1 MTDSGHRDSAAGRV
15 FETRGI
21 NHVALVCSD
30 MAATVDFYE
39 GVLGFPLFK
48 TVEIPGGGQHFFFD
62 LGDGASLA
70 FMWFPD
76 APPAAPGIGSQ
87 DKRAMSAVASMN
99 HIAIDVPLEKIDEY
113 RLKLKELGFKVVLI
127 NHDDSEI
134 GGSLEMHPG
143 VWIRSLY
150 FWDPDGI
157 RLEFA
162 AYTREFN
169 EDDVRHPPVDATGQ
183 PRELASSPTTSG

>member
-1 MTDSGHRDSAAGRV
+1 MTENTSRV

-48 TVEIPGGGQHFFFD
+48 TIEMGNAGQHFFFD
-62 LGDGASLA
+62 IGNGASLA
-70 FMWFPD
+70 FMWFKD
-76 APPAAPGIGSQ
+76 AAPAAPGIASQ
-87 DKRAMSAVASMN
+87 HPKHFGSAVGSMN
-99 HIAIDVPLEKIDEY
+99 HIALDVPLERIDEY
-113 RLKLKELGFKVVLI
+113 RQKLTDLGLEVHLI
-127 NHDDSEI
+127 NHDDSPRGASAEV
-134 GGSLEMHPG
+134 HPG
-143 VWIRSLY
+143 TWIRSLY

-162 AYTREFN
+162 AYARAMT
-169 EDDVRHPPVDATGQ
+169 DADVAHAPVDATGTPRHLQ
-183 PRELASSPTTSG
+183 PTS

>member
-1 MTDSGHRDSAAGRV
+1 MTDSERV
-15 FETRGI
+15 FETRGV

-48 TVEIPGGGQHFFFD
+48 TVEMPGGGQHFFFD
-62 LGDGASLA
+62 IGNGASLA

-76 APPAAPGIGSQ
+76 AEPAAPGIASQ
-87 DKRAMSAVASMN
+87 HPKHFKSAVGSMN
-99 HIAIDVPLEKIDEY
+99 HIALDVPLERIDEY
-113 RLKLKELGFKVVLI
+113 HQKLKDLGFKVHLI
-127 NHDDSEI
+127 NHDDSEL

-143 VWIRSLY
+143 VFIRSLY

-162 AYTREFN
+162 AYSRQFTA
-169 EDDVRHPPVDATGQ
+169 DDVSHEPVDADGQ
-183 PRELASSPTTSG
+183 RRELVTSPVPSS

>member
-1 MTDSGHRDSAAGRV
+1 MSAPGQRV

-48 TVEIPGGGQHFFFD
+48 TVEMPGGGQHFFFD
-62 LGDGASLA
+62 IGNGASLA

-76 APPAAPGIGSQ
+76 APPAAPGVASQ
-87 DKRAMSAVASMN
+87 DPKGYISAIASMN
-99 HIAIDVPLEKIDEY
+99 HVAIDVPLEKIDEY
-113 RLKLKELGFKVVLI
+113 YQKLKDLGFKVHLI
-127 NHDDSEI
+127 NHDDSEL
-134 GGSLEMHPG
+134 GGSREMHPG
-143 VWIRSLY
+143 VFIRSIY

-162 AYTREFN
+162 ANARAYT
-169 EDDVRHPPVDATGQ
+169 DADVAHVPVDAAGR
-183 PRELASSPTTSG
+183 PRELVSSPTS

>member
-1 MTDSGHRDSAAGRV
+1 MENGSPV
-15 FETRGI
+15 FETRGV

-39 GVLGFPLFK
+39 GLLGFPLCK
-48 TVEIPGGGQHFFFD
+48 TVELPGGGQHFFFD
-62 LGDGASLA
+62 IGDGASLA

-76 APPAAPGIGSQ
+76 AAPAAPGIASQ
-87 DKRAMSAVASMN
+87 HPTHFRSAVASMN
-99 HIAIDVPLEKIDEY
+99 HIAIDVPPERIDEY
-113 RLKLKELGFKVVLI
+113 HGKLLDLGLETHLV
-127 NHDDSEI
+127 NHDDSPR
-134 GGSLEMHPG
+134 GASRDVHPG

-162 AYTREFN
+162 ASTRALTS
-169 EDDVRHPPVDATGQ
+169 DDVAHAPVDATGT
-183 PRELASSPTTSG
+183 PRDLARTT

>member
-1 MTDSGHRDSAAGRV
+1 MENGSPI
-15 FETRGI
+15 FETRGV

-39 GVLGFPLFK
+39 GLLGFPLFK
-48 TVEIPGGGQHFFFD
+48 TVELPGGGQHFFFD
-62 LGDGASLA
+62 IGSGASLA

-76 APPAAPGIGSQ
+76 AAPAAPGIASQ
-87 DKRAMSAVASMN
+87 HPTHFGSAVASMN
-99 HIAIDVPLEKIDEY
+99 HIAIDVPLERIDEY
-113 RLKLKELGFKVVLI
+113 HQKLLDLGLETHLI
-127 NHDDSEI
+127 NHDDSARGASREV
-134 GGSLEMHPG
+134 HPG

-162 AYTREFN
+162 AYSRVLTA
-169 EDDVRHPPVDATGQ
+169 DDVVHAPVDATGT
-183 PRELASSPTTSG
+183 PRDLARTT

>member
-1 MTDSGHRDSAAGRV
+1 MTENAAPV
-15 FETRGI
+15 FETRGV

-48 TVEIPGGGQHFFFD
+48 TIEMPGGGQHFFFD
-62 LGDGASLA
+62 IGKGASLA

-76 APPAAPGIGSQ
+76 AEPAAPGIASQ
-87 DKRAMSAVASMN
+87 HPTHFRSAVGSMN
-99 HIAIDVPLEKIDEY
+99 HVAIDVPLERIDEY
-113 RLKLKELGFKVVLI
+113 HQKLRDLGLETHLI
-127 NHDDSEI
+127 HHDDSPRGASREV
-134 GGSLEMHPG
+134 HPG

-162 AYTREFN
+162 AYCRAMTA
-169 EDDVRHPPVDATGQ
+169 DDVTHQPVDAAGRHRDLT
-183 PRELASSPTTSG
+183 PTA